1 MMLTIVGI
9 AKGQSK
15 FTVSGEVSEKSSGET
30 LIGATLVVNGAGVAI
45 SNEYG
50 FYSFD
55 LTAGVYTLE
64 VRYIGMETKLIELDL
79 KANTVLNISLDSSS
93 KTLSEVVVSSVAKNE
108 LIQST
113 EMGVKTLNAQ
123 VIKQLP
129 SVLGEADVLRAIQL
143 LPGVSTTS
151 EASSGFNVRGGGA
164 DQNLILLDEA
174 TIFNATHL
182 FGLFSVFNADVIKEA
197 KLYKGGVPATY
208 GGRLSSVLDVRQRE
222 GNSKKFVREIGIGL
236 ISSRALIE
244 GPIGRAKEEEAKG
257 SFIVAGRRSY
267 VDLFTNLSEEFRN
280 NKLFFYDLNL
290 KTNYAI
296 NSKNRLY
303 VSGYFGRDNFK
314 LPGLVGAKWGNSSGT
329 IRWTRTGGEK
339 WFIQT
344 SLIGS
349 QYDYNLDNLRSGYE
363 FSWKSNIINYN
374 LRPRATYYLN
384 DKTTIRFG
392 ADALYYNFRPG
403 QISPLLES
411 PIKAQTFQQNYASE
425 VAFYVDNEQ
434 KLTSKLSIQYGLR
447 ASNFFRLG
455 GERIREY
462 ASATP
467 LTYNEV
473 FNTYSQNTILGERQ
487 YRRGEL
493 ISRDNG
499 LEPRL
504 NVRYKLSELESVKF
518 GYNKMYQYI
527 HLISNTTSPT
537 PLDVWTPSGPYID
550 PQNADQFALGY
561 FKNTKNGKFEISS
574 ETYYKSLNNITD
586 FIDGADLLFNEN
598 IESQIAK
605 GNGRSYGVE
614 LQISKTEGK
623 FTGWI
628 SYTLSRSEA
637 KVTGINNNEWYSTNS
652 DQRHQLN
659 LIGFY
664 KLNKRLEL
672 SANFIYGS
680 GRPVTYP
687 SGKYQ
692 SNGLIVADFSS
703 RNSGRLPDYHRLDI
717 SATLNP
723 KEDARIKGQWV
734 FSIINVYN
742 RLNAASI
749 FFREISEINDVELA
763 TGTTEAVQIAYFPII
778 PSITYNFKF

>member
-1 MMLTIVGI
+1 MLTLVGI
-9 AKGQSK
+9 SQGQSK
-15 FTVSGEVSEKSSGET
+15 FTVSGEVSDKSSGET
-30 LIGATLVVNGAGVAI
+30 LIGAALFVNGTGVAI

-55 LTAGVYTLE
+55 LPGGIFTIE
-64 VRYIGMETKLIELDL
+64 IKYIGLETKLVEIDL
-79 KANTVLNISLDSSS
+79 KANTVLNISLESPT
-93 KTLSEVVVSSVAKNE
+93 KTLSEVVISSVAKNE
-108 LIQST
+108 QIQST
-113 EMGVKTLNAQ
+113 EMGVKTLSSK

-129 SVLGEADVLRAIQL
+129 AVLGEADVLRAIQL

-151 EASSGFNVRGGGA
+151 EASSGFNVRGGSA

-182 FGLFSVFNADVIKEA
+182 FGLFSVFNSDVIKEA

-222 GNSKKFVREIGIGL
+222 GNSKKFVREMGIGL

-244 GPIGRAKEEEAKG
+244 GPIGRKKDEDARG

-267 VDLFTNLSEEFRN
+267 VDLFTNLTQEFRN
-280 NKLFFYDLNL
+280 NQLFFYDLNL
-290 KTNYAI
+290 KTNYAL
-296 NSKNRLY
+296 NAKNRLY

-329 IRWTRTGGEK
+329 IRWTRSGGEK
-339 WFIQT
+339 WFVQT
-344 SLIGS
+344 SLIAS

-363 FSWKSNIINYN
+363 FTWKSNIINYN

-403 QISPLLES
+403 QINPLKKS
-411 PIKAQTFQQNYASE
+411 PIKAQEFQQNYASE
-425 VAFYVDNEQ
+425 VAFYLDNEQ
-434 KLTSKLSIQYGLR
+434 KVTSKLAIQYGLR
-447 ASNFFRLG
+447 ASYFLRLG

-462 ASATP
+462 SNDNP
-467 LTYNEV
+467 LTYNEI
-473 FNTYSQNTILGERQ
+473 FNTYSQNTIISERQ
-487 YRRGEL
+487 YARGEI
-493 ISRDNG
+493 ISRNSG

-504 NVRYKLSELESVKF
+504 SIRYKLSELESFKF
-518 GYNKMYQYI
+518 GYNKMYQYV

-550 PQNADQFALGY
+550 PQNADQYALGY

-574 ETYYKSLNNITD
+574 EVYYKKLNNITD

-605 GNGRSYGVE
+605 GNGRSYGIE
-614 LQISKTEGK
+614 LQINKTEGK
-623 FTGWI
+623 LTGWI
-628 SYTLSRSEA
+628 SYTLSKSEA
-637 KVTGINNNEWYSTNS
+637 KVTGINNNKWYSTNS

-659 LIGFY
+659 VIAFY

-723 KEDARIKGQWV
+723 KEEARVKGQWV

-749 FFREISEINDVELA
+749 FFREITELNGVELA

-778 PSITYNFKF
+778 PSVTYNFKF